1 MFTNGLSPEPRVFQ
15 KGRWMMA
22 LSYNPKTMATGV
34 PSVDAQHQELFRR
47 VGQLQEAMRQG
58 RGRDEVGRLLEF
70 LGGYIVEHFTE
81 EEQWMERLNCP
92 AAAENRRAHRELLAK
107 FQEFRSAFQKGEL
120 GTTGLMQLYETLTD
134 WLVRHVQGVDM
145 RLRTAVSAGVA

>member
-1 MFTNGLSPEPRVFQ
+1 
-15 KGRWMMA
+15 MA
-22 LSYNPKTMATGV
+22 LTYNPKTMATGV

-58 RGRDEVGRLLEF
+58 RGRDEVGKLLEF
-70 LGGYIVEHFTE
+70 LGGYIVDHFTD

-107 FQEFRSAFQKGEL
+107 FNEFRAAFQKGDL
-120 GTTGLMQLYETLTD
+120 GPTAVMQLYEVLTD
-134 WLVRHVQGVDM
+134 WLVRHVQGIDM
-145 RLRTAVSAGVA
+145 RLRTAAPAGVA